1 MLVFS
6 QIIYELIIW
15 LFLLYGTAVF
25 LVYGWIGIYALGAV
39 IRYKKKN
46 AFTDY
51 SMIAANPNAPTFSVI
66 APAYNESMTIVE
78 NVRSLL
84 SLYYHNLEIIIIND
98 GSKDDSILKLIEAYE
113 LEAVSFFVQGEIET
127 NKIREVYKSKNPAF
141 KKLII
146 VDKDN
151 GGKAD
156 ALNVGVNISSG
167 DYLVCIDV
175 DCILEQDA
183 ILKLAKPFLEQTD
196 KKLIACGGVIRLANN
211 CKIENGKV
219 TDVNIPKTL
228 LGRTQALEYIRAFV
242 LGRMAWS
249 RASGLILIS
258 GAFGV
263 FDRKIVLACG
273 GYDRNTVGED
283 MELVVRMRKYME
295 EKKEPYEVITI
306 PDPLCWTEA
315 PETKAILKKQRNRW
329 MRGTME
335 TLWKHRKLMFNPKYG
350 KLGMISLPYWFFFE
364 LLGPLIEFLGY
375 VIFILFLIL
384 GIINWPFFIILFALV
399 ISSGFLFSIY
409 GILVD
414 LLCHQVYA
422 KRKDF
427 LTLIGVA
434 ISEPFYFHP
443 LVVKAGVSGFID
455 YFKKSHAWGEMTRQ
469 GFNQNHS
476 GLPFKK
482 RIWAMLQRGL
492 HQWAIFAGVFLL
504 LFSLGTFAEWVW
516 YRHTFQTLNS
526 SVLGENLLLNNLIFV
541 LKLILGSGLIYLI
554 LNFLNESW
562 AKTLIIISFTFVVV
576 SQYLLFIYFSE
587 SHNLLGAD
595 ILYYSEAEMK
605 QILEASGML
614 NFKNFAL
621 IGILIAISFI
631 PFWFASKSSFKPK
644 YVAAVFLGLGAIS
657 FSFPNDMMQSDH
669 SNGLN
674 EFDQNAAKSKWAY
687 FLNSNIDNFI
697 SEHPELTAFGGDSNN
712 FEINSEMLD
721 QSFPF
726 WRKEN
731 TPDFLGSYLNKSD
744 KVPNLVFVLVEG
756 LGHAYSSPNGYVGN
770 FTPFIDSL
778 AGKSLYWENNLSSS
792 GRTFAV
798 LPTITGSL
806 PFGKNGFLEI
816 EKTPDHFN
824 LYTVLKSNGFETGFF
839 YGGNSAFDRIKEFL
853 EYSKVDHIV
862 DEFSYDTPYQKLPSS
877 VGGESWGYED
887 QAVFGKMLQVQKP
900 MPKPYFDIILTLS
913 THNPFLI
920 NNAPYYE
927 KLFTQRVNSNQLS
940 NKQKKWAL
948 DNRKQLVSVL
958 NLDDALNNFFRSYRK
973 RDDFKNTIF
982 VITGD
987 HSMPEITLESKIDRY
1002 HVPLLVYSP
1011 LLKESKHFKNTVSH
1025 FDVAPS
1031 ILAYYRDN
1039 YTISTPSTVTWMG
1052 RGLSEKPRTD
1062 QLRIPLMQSKNQ
1074 LIDYVYGKYHLQ
1086 NNQLLLLNNLQEDG
1100 VNNETAFNKATESFK
1115 EFKNMNSQF
1124 YRTKKLMP
1132 DSVIANFIKNT
1143 RSKF

>member
-1 MLVFS
+1 MLEFS
-6 QIIYELIIW
+6 HIIYEIIIW
-15 LFLLYGTAVF
+15 LFLIYGTAVF

-39 IRYKKKN
+39 IRYKKEN
-46 AFTDY
+46 TFTDY
-51 SMIAANPNAPTFSVI
+51 SIIASNPNAPTFSII
-66 APAYNESMTIVE
+66 APAYNEGMTIVE

-84 SLYYHNLEIIIIND
+84 SLYYHNLEIIIVND
-98 GSKDDSILKLIEAYE
+98 GSKDDSMLKLIEAYE

-127 NKIREVYKSKNPAF
+127 NKVREVYKSKNPAF

-167 DYLVCIDV
+167 EYLVCIDV

-183 ILKLAKPFLEQTD
+183 ILKLAKPFLEQTG
-196 KKLIACGGVIRLANN
+196 KKLIGCGGVIRLANN

-263 FDRKIVLACG
+263 FDRKIVLEVG
-273 GYDRNTVGED
+273 GYDRHTVGED

-295 EKKEPYEVITI
+295 ELKEPYEVITI
-306 PDPLCWTEA
+306 PDSLCWTEA
-315 PETKAILKKQRNRW
+315 PETKDILKKQRNRW

-350 KLGMISLPYWFFFE
+350 KLGMISLPYWFLFE
-364 LLGPLIEFLGY
+364 FLGPLVEFTGY
-375 VIFILFLIL
+375 VIFIIFLIF
-384 GIINWPFFIILFALV
+384 GIINWPFFLVLFALV
-399 ISSGFLFSIY
+399 ISTGFLFSIY

-414 LLCHQVYA
+414 LVSHQVYA

-427 LTLIGVA
+427 FTLIGTA
-434 ISEPFYFHP
+434 ILEPFYFHP
-443 LVVKAGVSGFID
+443 LVVKAGVQGFID

-469 GFNQNHS
+469 GFNQSHQD
-476 GLPFKK
+476 LPFKE
-482 RIWAMLQRGL
+482 RVWATLQLGL
-492 HQWAIFAGVFLL
+492 KKWGVFASVFFL
-504 LFSLGTFAEWVW
+504 LFSVGIAVEWAW
-516 YRHTFQTLNS
+516 YRYTFPAINS
-526 SVLGENLLLNNLIFV
+526 SIIGQNLLLNNFIFIFKLMFGFGIVYLLI
-541 LKLILGSGLIYLI
+541 
-554 LNFLNESW
+554 NFLKESW
-562 AKTLIIISFTFVVV
+562 AKTLSVVAFTIIVV

-587 SHNLLGAD
+587 SRNLLGAD
-595 ILYYSEAEMK
+595 ILYYSEEEMK

-621 IGILIAISFI
+621 IGILIALSFF
-631 PFWFASKSSFKPK
+631 PFWLASKSSLKAK
-644 YVAAVFLGLGAIS
+644 YTGLTFLGLGVIS
-657 FSFPNDMMQSDH
+657 FLIPTQLVQLNN
-669 SNGLN
+669 SNSLS

-687 FLNSNIDNFI
+687 FFTSNFENAVNDY
-697 SEHPELTAFGGDSNN
+697 PELASLWGESNS
-712 FEINSEMLD
+712 FEMSSEMID
-721 QSFPF
+721 KEFPF
-726 WRKEN
+726 WRKE
-731 TPDFLGSYLNKSD
+731 TTTDFLGSYFNKSE
-744 KVPNLVFVLVEG
+744 KVPNLVLVIVEG

-792 GRTFAV
+792 GRTFGV

-824 LYTVLKSNGFETGFF
+824 LYNVLKSNGFETGFF
-839 YGGNSAFDRIKEFL
+839 YGGNSSFDRTKEFL
-853 EYSKVDHIV
+853 RYSKVDHII
-862 DEFSYDTPYQKLPSS
+862 DQFSYEASYQKLPAS

-900 MPKPYFDIILTLS
+900 MAKPYFDIILTLS

-920 NNAPYYE
+920 NNSAYYE
-927 KLFTQRVNSNQLS
+927 KMFTQRVNSNQIS
-940 NKQKKWAL
+940 NDQKKWAL
-948 DNRKQLVSVL
+948 ENKKQLVSVL
-958 NLDDALNNFFRSYRK
+958 NVDDALKNFFKSYEQRP
-973 RDDFKNTIF
+973 DFNNTIF

-987 HSMPEITLESKIDRY
+987 HSMPEITLQTKIDRY
-1002 HVPLLVYSP
+1002 RVPLLVYSP
-1011 LLKESKHFKNTVSH
+1011 LLKESKHFTNIVSH
-1025 FDVAPS
+1025 FDVAPT
-1031 ILAYYRDN
+1031 ILAYYRNN
-1039 YTISTPSTVTWMG
+1039 YNISTPSTVSWIG
-1052 RGLSEKPRTD
+1052 RGLSDNIRTD
-1062 QLRIPLMQSKNQ
+1062 HLRIPLMQSKNQ
-1074 LIDYVYGKYHLQ
+1074 LIDFGYGKYHVQ
-1086 NNQLLLLNNLQEDG
+1086 NNQLLILNNMQEEVIIDDK
-1100 VNNETAFNKATESFK
+1100 VFKRANESFK
-1115 EFKNMNSQF
+1115 QFKSMNSQF
-1124 YRTKKLMP
+1124 YNTNKLMP
-1132 DSVIANFIKNT
+1132 DSVIVNFMKKT
-1143 RSKF
+1143 QPKF